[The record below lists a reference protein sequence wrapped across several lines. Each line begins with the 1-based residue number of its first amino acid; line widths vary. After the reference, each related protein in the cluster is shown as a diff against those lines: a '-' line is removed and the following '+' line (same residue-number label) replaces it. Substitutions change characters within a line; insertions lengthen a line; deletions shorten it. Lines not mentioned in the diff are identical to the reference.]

1 MNRRD
6 FAKLSLSAAAL
17 LPLAG
22 TAACAGAASGTRT
35 DGGTTTITLQAGTQY
50 TQQPIRW
57 GVERGH
63 FGAEGV
69 NVEFTDVEDAVTGV
83 ATGALTFAFGP
94 TTEYLRAAALGSP
107 LKIVS
112 AAFRSRGPYFLIAR
126 PGITRIEDLRGR
138 TVGNSAAGS
147 NLDTTLRYVL
157 RAHGLDADHDVTL
170 VNNGINEQA
179 YGTLS
184 TGQVDATIIHQPFPA
199 LGELER
205 ESVTLA
211 RAWDYLPK
219 YHTGVLIAGDDVI
232 RDHPDVLRRAL
243 RAYFA
248 SYTDAKR
255 NYAEYVPWL
264 QGRLKLNPEAVARA
278 IRQEDD
284 VWDNNPDVDF
294 AAIEHSQDI
303 EIEVGNQDHRY
314 AANEFIDLR
323 FIPQEF
329 RRPFSYPAPRTAR

>member
-1 MNRRD
+1 MNRRE
-6 FAKLSLSAAAL
+6 FARLSLTAAAL

-22 TAACAGAASGTRT
+22 TAACAGGGGTRT
-35 DGGTTTITLQAGTQY
+35 DGADATITLQAGTQY

-63 FGAEGV
+63 FAAQGLT
-69 NVEFTDVEDAVTGV
+69 VEFTDVEDAVTGV
-83 ATGALTFAFGP
+83 ATGELTFAFGP
-94 TTEYLRAAALGSP
+94 TTEYLRAAVLGSP

-112 AAFRSRGPYFLIAR
+112 SAFRSKGPYFLIAR
-126 PGITRIEDLRGR
+126 PGITRVEDLRGR
-138 TVGNSAAGS
+138 TVGNSKAGS

-157 RAHGLDADHDVTL
+157 RAHGLDADRDVAL

-199 LGELER
+199 LGEFEG
-205 ESVTLA
+205 EAVTLA
-211 RAWDYLPK
+211 RAWDYLPE
-219 YHTGVLIAGDDVI
+219 YHTGVLISGDDVI
-232 RDHPDVLRRAL
+232 REHPDVLRRAL

-248 SYTDAKR
+248 SYTDAKA
-255 NYAEYVPWL
+255 NYATYVPWL
-264 QGRLKLNPEAVARA
+264 QGKLKLAPEAVARA

-284 VWDNNPDVDF
+284 VWDANPDVDP
-294 AAIEHSQDI
+294 AAIRHSQEI
-303 EIEVGNQDHRY
+303 EVEVGNQDRIY
-314 AANEFIDLR
+314 DAERFIDLR

-329 RRPFSYPAPRTAR
+329 RKPFTYPRPRAGR